1 MGIYAKIVNNLV
13 TEVIVAD
20 SNFISTQSGTWV
32 ETKKDERI
40 RANYAGICYT
50 YDSSNDVFYGPRPY
64 ASWSLDSGYEWQPPT
79 AYPNDGNTKSYSWN
93 ETNRQWEEVS

>member
-32 ETKKDERI
+32 ETKKDRSI
-40 RANYAGICYT
+40 RANYAGIGYT
-50 YDSSNDVFYGPRPY
+50 YDSSNDVFYAPRPY

-93 ETNRQWEEVS
+93 ETNRQWVEV